1 MHARQRARSRKSCR
15 RRDDGVHD
23 GEVRDGEVIDQYD
36 LEFLQAFW
44 SRRPVVTYVLFGA
57 NILVFI
63 LMMLA
68 GGATNDATLMAFG
81 VKANFQID
89 HGEIWRM
96 VTPIFIHIGLLHI
109 FFNSYAIW
117 IVGPTVE
124 KLYGGARFT
133 IIYIV
138 TGIAGVFGSYWY
150 HPDAVSAG
158 ASGAI
163 FGLFGALL
171 MVGFK
176 YRGSFPPMFQKA
188 VGKGVF
194 PVIAINLVIGYMI
207 PGIDNSAHVS
217 GLIVGALL
225 AAVIPYKFPGASTSG
240 VYKFFQAVLAVV
252 VLLSFY
258 QVAVHYDG
266 PAISFRNVFKL
277 VE

>member
-1 MHARQRARSRKSCR
+1 MIEE
-15 RRDDGVHD
+15 RDF
-23 GEVRDGEVIDQYD
+23 Q
-36 LEFLQAFW
+36 FLQAFW
-44 SRRPVVTYVLFGA
+44 SRRTTVTYVLFGL

-63 LMMLA
+63 LMSLA

-81 VKANFQID
+81 VKSNFEID

-109 FFNSYAIW
+109 VFNSYAIW

-124 KLYGGARFT
+124 KLYGGARFF
-133 IIYIV
+133 ILYIV
-138 TGIAGVFGSYWY
+138 TGIAGVWGSYLY
-150 HPDAVSAG
+150 HPEAVSAG

-171 MVGFK
+171 VVGFK
-176 YRGSFPPMFQKA
+176 YRSEFPPMFQKA

-194 PVIAINLVIGYMI
+194 PVIAINLVIGYVI
-207 PGIDNSAHVS
+207 PGIDNSAHVAGLVS
-217 GLIVGALL
+217 GAVL
-225 AAVIPYKFPGASTSG
+225 AAVIPFKKPGDSTSNLF
-240 VYKFFQAVLAVV
+240 KLLQIVLAIV

-258 QVAVHYDG
+258 QVVAHYDG
-266 PAISFRNVFKL
+266 PAISFHNLYRS